1 MESPLLLDRPSTQSW
16 AGVPS
21 RVDVPA
27 MNSSFRTSHEVSS
40 HETLVMQWAPGRSQ
54 NTCKIP
60 NRLSACADLVSTC
73 TSTFT
78 SLFPAFSAALI
89 HTRTPSACQAPLGN
103 HFLTISPVSWILQK
117 KKKGSNF
124 LPPSLWRNPGDFKLV
139 FFFSL
144 KKKSQS
150 QHSSAEFQAN
160 LFQLGSRNY
169 ICQQSAS

>member
-40 HETLVMQWAPGRSQ
+40 HETLVMQWAPGHSQ

-60 NRLSACADLVSTC
+60 SRLSACADLVSTC

-117 KKKGSNF
+117 KKKVQTSC
-124 LPPSLWRNPGDFKLV
+124 PPHCGETQEILSWFF

-144 KKKSQS
+144 KKKKPKST
-150 QHSSAEFQAN
+150 
-160 LFQLGSRNY
+160 
-169 ICQQSAS
+169 